1 MHLPLE
7 LRSHP
12 HHQRCNLIP
21 SSRLIDQ
28 SLMKDAAVA
37 FNDALCA
44 SQQPQPLR
52 LLLLLTELA
61 QDRLLQVSPSHY
73 GPDLLR
79 PCCSC
84 LLPRYV
90 NVPTLKLI
98 LAVSSGRLW
107 PDSCHI
113 CQLYGC
119 NHLDASLLILCPS
132 THFNFEL
139 ARLVFIFYSCERPEI
154 KGYSVL
160 LCLKGSSNAGLFM
173 CNNKLWWPR
182 AQKGPF

>member
-1 MHLPLE
+1 MDRAGRWIWFLHLLLE
-7 LRSHP
+7 LRLHP

-98 LAVSSGRLW
+98 LAVSSGQLW
-107 PDSCHI
+107 PVGCHI

-119 NHLDASLLILCPS
+119 NHLDARLFILCSS

-139 ARLVFIFYSCERPEI
+139 ARLFDLCERPEI
-154 KGYSVL
+154 QGYSAL
-160 LCLKGSSNAGLFM
+160 PPIYLFE
-173 CNNKLWWPR
+173 NN
-182 AQKGPF
+182 

>member
-1 MHLPLE
+1 
-7 LRSHP
+7 
-12 HHQRCNLIP
+12 
-21 SSRLIDQ
+21 
-28 SLMKDAAVA
+28 MKDAAVA

-90 NVPTLKLI
+90 NVHTLKLI
-98 LAVSSGRLW
+98 LAVWLAMLRRQLPYLSALWLQPFGRQ
-107 PDSCHI
+107 PVD
-113 CQLYGC
+113 
-119 NHLDASLLILCPS
+119 
-132 THFNFEL
+132 FM
-139 ARLVFIFYSCERPEI
+139 
-154 KGYSVL
+154 
-160 LCLKGSSNAGLFM
+160 LKHTFQFLAGLAVLFPARHQ
-173 CNNKLWWPR
+173 KLKRHSALHPI
-182 AQKGPF
+182 